1 MITPLLHRIVVKQE
15 KLEEVDKTYLRAR
28 AAGIVI
34 ADHEDNK
41 RAQAGVDKGTVIALG
56 ETAYRDYNVSPPVKP
71 GDFVAFAKYSG
82 KVVTDPDTE
91 EDYVLLNDEDIVCV
105 ITRKE

>member
-1 MITPLLHRIVVKQE
+1 MITPLLHYVIVKQE
-15 KLEEVDKTYLRAR
+15 KLEEVDKTYLRAK
-28 AAGIVI
+28 AAGILI

-41 RAQAGVDKGTVIALG
+41 RAQAGVDKGVVVSLG
-56 ETAYRDYNVSPPVKP
+56 PTAYRDYNVDPPIKP

-82 KVVTDPDTE
+82 KVITDPDDE
-91 EDYVLLNDEDIVCV
+91 LDYVLLNDQDIVCV